1 MAKKLY
7 IELIRYKNKGRTTQI
22 LQYINILLLMMV
34 GMVEK
39 KATI

>member
-7 IELIRYKNKGRTTQI
+7 TELIRYKNKGRATQI
-22 LQYINILLLMMV
+22 PQCISILLLTMV